1 MPARLS
7 TLGSATSA
15 ELDWVA
21 PHATN
26 ARRWGFVLAVA
37 AIRPQAPTGV
47 YPGPTGNT
55 AAMNVLFTA
64 LLSEGSII
72 DLDGTIW
79 IQLVLFGIAFFILR
93 PLVFRPMIALFE
105 ARENAIEGSKLE
117 ALRLQDEAAAESE
130 EFDEEMRRLR
140 LQAGE
145 ERDRLRAEGK
155 RLEKAVLDR
164 VREETD
170 KQLAAA
176 DKQLA
181 TEASKLRAEIK
192 ASVPV
197 LGKQIASKLL
207 NREVQ

>member
-1 MPARLS
+1 
-7 TLGSATSA
+7 
-15 ELDWVA
+15 
-21 PHATN
+21 
-26 ARRWGFVLAVA
+26 
-37 AIRPQAPTGV
+37 
-47 YPGPTGNT
+47 
-55 AAMNVLFTA
+55 MNVLSTA

-79 IQLVLFGIAFFILR
+79 IQLVLFGIAFFLLR
-93 PLVFRPMIALFE
+93 PLVFRPMVALFE

-155 RLEKAVLDR
+155 RLERAVLDR

-170 KQLAAA
+170 RQLAEA
-176 DKQLA
+176 DKKLA
-181 TEASKLRAEIK
+181 AEASKLRADMKSSIP
-192 ASVPV
+192 A
-197 LGKQIASKLL
+197 LAQQIASKLL

>member
-1 MPARLS
+1 
-7 TLGSATSA
+7 
-15 ELDWVA
+15 
-21 PHATN
+21 
-26 ARRWGFVLAVA
+26 
-37 AIRPQAPTGV
+37 
-47 YPGPTGNT
+47 
-55 AAMNVLFTA
+55 MNVLFTA

-79 IQLVLFGIAFFILR
+79 VQLVLFGIAFLILR

-117 ALRLQDEAAAESE
+117 ALRLQDEAAAESQ
-130 EFDEEMRRLR
+130 EFDEERRRLR

-155 RLEKAVLDR
+155 RLERTVLDR

-170 KQLAAA
+170 RQLAEADTRLASEAA
-176 DKQLA
+176 
-181 TEASKLRAEIK
+181 KLRSEID
-192 ASVPV
+192 ASVP
-197 LGKQIASKLL
+197 LLAKQIATKLL

>member
-1 MPARLS
+1 
-7 TLGSATSA
+7 
-15 ELDWVA
+15 
-21 PHATN
+21 
-26 ARRWGFVLAVA
+26 
-37 AIRPQAPTGV
+37 
-47 YPGPTGNT
+47 
-55 AAMNVLFTA
+55 MNVLFTA

-79 IQLVLFGIAFFILR
+79 IQLGLFAVAFF
-93 PLVFRPMIALFE
+93 VFRPLIFRPMVALFE

-117 ALRLQDEAAAESE
+117 ALRLQDEASAESE
-130 EFDEEMRRLR
+130 EFDTEMRRLR

-155 RLEKAVLDR
+155 RLERTVVDR

-176 DKQLA
+176 DAQLK
-181 TEASKLRAEIK
+181 TEAAKLRAEIDG
-192 ASVPV
+192 SVPT
-197 LGKQIASKLL
+197 LAKQIASKML

>member
-1 MPARLS
+1 
-7 TLGSATSA
+7 
-15 ELDWVA
+15 
-21 PHATN
+21 
-26 ARRWGFVLAVA
+26 
-37 AIRPQAPTGV
+37 
-47 YPGPTGNT
+47 
-55 AAMNVLFTA
+55 MNVLSTA

-72 DLDGTIW
+72 DLDGTIL
-79 IQLVLFGIAFFILR
+79 IQLGLFGVAFLFLR

-117 ALRLQDEAAAESE
+117 ALRLQDEAAAETE

-155 RLEKAVLDR
+155 RLERAVLDR

-170 KQLAAA
+170 QQLADA
-176 DKQLA
+176 DQQLA
-181 TEASKLRAEIK
+181 SEAAKLRNEVK
-192 ASVPV
+192 ASVPA
-197 LGKQIASKLL
+197 LAQQIASKLL

>member
-1 MPARLS
+1 
-7 TLGSATSA
+7 
-15 ELDWVA
+15 
-21 PHATN
+21 
-26 ARRWGFVLAVA
+26 
-37 AIRPQAPTGV
+37 
-47 YPGPTGNT
+47 
-55 AAMNVLFTA
+55 MNVLFTA

-79 IQLVLFGIAFFILR
+79 IQLGLFGIAFFLLR

-105 ARENAIEGSKLE
+105 ARENAIEGAKLE

-155 RLEKAVLDR
+155 RLERTVLDR

-170 KQLAAA
+170 KQLAEA

-181 TEASKLRAEIK
+181 TEASKLRNEIN
-192 ASVPV
+192 ASVP
-197 LGKQIASKLL
+197 LLAKQIASKLL